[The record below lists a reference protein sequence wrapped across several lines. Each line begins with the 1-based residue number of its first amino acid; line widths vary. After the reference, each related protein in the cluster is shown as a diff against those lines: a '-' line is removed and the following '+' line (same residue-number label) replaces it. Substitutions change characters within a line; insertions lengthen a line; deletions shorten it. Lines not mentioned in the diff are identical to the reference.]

1 MALKNLTRVLV
12 IVGALGWTGVAH
24 ASLLVDDL
32 AAYWNLDEASGSRF
46 DSVGSSHLTDN
57 NTVSSNP
64 GIINNAAQFVT
75 TNGEFLSSA
84 DNAALSPAGGDF
96 TATAW
101 VYLDSKIVRPAGN
114 ARRYLLSKG
123 SENNGTFEWAMLYD
137 HGGDTF
143 VFSTSVGSASSTSFG
158 SPELG
163 VWNFVTAWR
172 DSSPLNRTVN
182 IQVNNGPID
191 LASTPTTIADLAGEF
206 RIGGE
211 ESTDPVPRFWDG
223 RVDEVGF
230 WKRILTAEE
239 RKTLYEDPGAL
250 FRGTPPSEPVIPEPS
265 SLLLLG
271 SGLLGLWGWRRHNL
285 KSKFI
290 RNHGR

>member
-1 MALKNLTRVLV
+1 M
-12 IVGALGWTGVAH
+12 GALGWTSVAH
-24 ASLLVDDL
+24 ASLLIDDL
-32 AAYWNLDEASGSRF
+32 AAYWNLDETSGTRF

-84 DNAALSPAGGDF
+84 DNAALSAAGGDF
-96 TATAW
+96 TTTAW
-101 VYLDSKIVRPAGN
+101 VYMDSKIVRPAGN
-114 ARRYLLSKG
+114 ARRYILSKG
-123 SENNGTFEWAMLYD
+123 SEGNGTFEWAMLYD

-143 VFSTSVGSASSTSFG
+143 VFSTSIGSASSTSFG

-172 DSSPLNRTVN
+172 DSSPSNSTVN
-182 IQVNNGPID
+182 IQVNNGPIN
-191 LASTPTTIADLAGEF
+191 LASTPATIADLTGEF

-239 RKTLYEDPGAL
+239 RSMLYENPGAL
-250 FRGTPPSEPVIPEPS
+250 HQDTTPGVVPEPS
-265 SLLLLG
+265 SFFLL
-271 SGLLGLWGWRRHNL
+271 SFGLLGLWGWRRRLHA
-285 KSKFI
+285 
-290 RNHGR
+290 